1 MKQLIFFM
9 AITFIAF
16 KVDANQNPNIIT
28 DSLDVHGNC
37 NMCKERIENAAYI
50 KGVKKVNWDKHKQIL
65 TVTYDKSK
73 TSKSKILEA
82 VAKAGHDNEMFKAPD
97 AVYNRLP
104 KCCNYRSSDAH
115 IH

>member
-1 MKQLIFFM
+1 MKNIIFFM
-9 AITFIAF
+9 AITFITFNA
-16 KVDANQNPNIIT
+16 KANSNPNIIT
-28 DSLDVHGNC
+28 DTLHVDGNC

-50 KGVKKVNWDKHKQIL
+50 KGVKKVDWDKHQQVL
-65 TVTYDKSK
+65 VVTYDKTK

-97 AVYNRLP
+97 DVYNRLP
-104 KCCNYRSSDAH
+104 KCCNYRSNDAH